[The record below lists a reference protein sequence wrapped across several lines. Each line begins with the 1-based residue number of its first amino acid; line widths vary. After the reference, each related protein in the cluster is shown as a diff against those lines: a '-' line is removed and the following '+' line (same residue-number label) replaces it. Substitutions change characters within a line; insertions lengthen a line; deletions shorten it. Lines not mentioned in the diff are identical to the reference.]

1 MACYSIKPLGQA
13 QISVITV
20 WGLGDPCSAEKV
32 GAWKKQFSV
41 YQRSIGCCNR
51 LIMRTAA
58 QVPTSFGR
66 ELRVCLRCC
75 LIKTYDQFRET
86 GCENCPF
93 FHMDRDQD
101 RVLEYTSPNFTG
113 IISSMDPSNSWA
125 ARWLRIGKYAPGC
138 YALSVTGELS
148 EEMQN
153 ICEDNNVR
161 YVPRT

>member
-1 MACYSIKPLGQA
+1 MG
-13 QISVITV
+13 
-20 WGLGDPCSAEKV
+20 
-32 GAWKKQFSV
+32 
-41 YQRSIGCCNR
+41 
-51 LIMRTAA
+51 TAA

-66 ELRVCLRCC
+66 ELRVCLRCS
-75 LIKTYDQFRET
+75 LIKTFDQFKES

-93 FHMDRDQD
+93 FSMEHDQE
-101 RVLEYTSPNFTG
+101 RVLECTSPNFTG

-125 ARWLRIGKYAPGC
+125 ARWLRIGKCVPGC

-161 YVPRT
+161 YVPRS